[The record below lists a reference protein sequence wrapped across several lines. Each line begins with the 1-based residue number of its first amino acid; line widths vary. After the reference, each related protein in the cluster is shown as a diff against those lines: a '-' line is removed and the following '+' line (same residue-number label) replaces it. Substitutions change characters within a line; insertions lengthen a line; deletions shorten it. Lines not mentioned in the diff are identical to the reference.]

1 MPSLFRQFQEAAEKL
16 GKMDYDDILYLC
28 KEVLERNENIRRVWQ
43 RRFSHILIDEFQD
56 VNPVQYEVLKLLA
69 APPFSI
75 MAVGD
80 DDQSVYGFRGSE
92 PECLKRFKQEFQAEV
107 LLLNQ
112 NYRSLKISWK
122 PRAGYQGG
130 EEPI

>member
-1 MPSLFRQFQEAAEKL
+1 
-16 GKMDYDDILYLC
+16 
-28 KEVLERNENIRRVWQ
+28 
-43 RRFSHILIDEFQD
+43 
-56 VNPVQYEVLKLLA
+56 
-69 APPFSI
+69 

-112 NYRSLKISWK
+112 NYRSLKNIVEASGLVIREGK
-122 PRAGYQGG
+122 NRFEKKLFT
-130 EEPI
+130 EEERRRKEKFC